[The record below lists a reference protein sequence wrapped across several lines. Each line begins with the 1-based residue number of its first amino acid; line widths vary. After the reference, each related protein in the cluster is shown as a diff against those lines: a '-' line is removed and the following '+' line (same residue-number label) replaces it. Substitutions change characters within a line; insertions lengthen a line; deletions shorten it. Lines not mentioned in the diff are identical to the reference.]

1 MYFVKLKKQA
11 FKNQHI
17 EMSIIQFNV
26 LINFLS
32 QQTPA
37 NLGYL
42 YMHNI
47 EAILHFNIAFPLPN
61 VITVLHSLWV
71 HDQLD

>member
-1 MYFVKLKKQA
+1 
-11 FKNQHI
+11 
-17 EMSIIQFNV
+17 MSIIQFNV

-71 HDQLD
+71 HDQ